1 MVCDMPR
8 HARLVSCSFLLLA
21 AASLVSDVR
30 AQEEPAPSLSLE
42 AIAAIQ
48 PPALPDEASAKM
60 ADGQPPVAPPE
71 PGVVNALPVPPS
83 PPGTSVGDRIP
94 DSWVTPE
101 PSPVVPSV
109 STSSGTMTKS
119 TSTSGQFIVHGTA
132 LRIRNG
138 VARRCEEVAESVRA
152 VLKDKRPWVLPIVIH
167 LRSAEESPAT
177 GPAVSTQIT
186 EMAHGGFH
194 LQLTV
199 LARPDLRMRDLE
211 SELFRVLLAERILRN
226 QKAIVSKRERLLPDW
241 VFTGVVEAARYRE
254 RTRPSALFS
263 ILFESGKI
271 YGIEE
276 IIEASP
282 TQMDSLSRAIY
293 DTSCCALVLALLDQG
308 EGADRF
314 AKFLGSLASD
324 SRSERELLDQWFPS
338 VAASPTSLNKWWA
351 LQMATL
357 AQPTVAEPL
366 SPTESYEAIKAA
378 LILSYEAPMNEAP
391 PSAQPDLTPPPSRMA
406 PVTPPKVVEAPAP
419 KPVKKMEPISTPKP
433 TTKTE
438 ALNAAVAKK
447 AESAADEPMADGETE
462 PESEMAEGEAEGGRP
477 NVLGK
482 LFGFLKKNSGEE
494 SAGGNEEAAMVEE
507 ENSTELAQDMPE
519 TAPPEPEV
527 KVKVEPES
535 KPEPKT
541 EVAAASE
548 MKKESSGESEASN
561 EDAEPEKKKGFNPLR
576 WFRNKKSEAEEE
588 AAEIK
593 EPSEDSASI
602 GDPVGPL
609 AWRMPDT
616 ETAMRWVSPSAAL
629 LFEQVQQWAGK
640 GKPREVFLDF
650 LKKKK
655 KDGEADVEG
664 EPASGE
670 SAPDEKSDAEKK
682 DTKEKSK
689 AEKAPVEEQKGVVS
703 AEPEPAPKPKP
714 TPIPKPKP
722 KPVDLSKVVPI
733 VKVRSPLSEYAWM
746 MNRDDRSEILDR
758 SRASLQALESRVGVL
773 FRPVILGYLG
783 VIEKLKKGETK
794 GVDDVLKVLDGQ
806 MEGARAMSNEVRDYL
821 DWYEASH
828 SGAYSGLFDE
838 YLNLPETIEKEIPER
853 TDPISEY
860 LDALEAEFAR

>member
-1 MVCDMPR
+1 MICDMPR
-8 HARLVSCSFLLLA
+8 HTQLVSSSFLLLA
-21 AASLVSDVR
+21 AAWLVSAVE
-30 AQEEPAPSLSLE
+30 AQEESVPSLSLE
-42 AIAAIQ
+42 AIEAIQ

-60 ADGQPPVAPPE
+60 VDGQPPVAPPA
-71 PGVVNALPVPPS
+71 PGVVDALPVPPS
-83 PPGTSVGDRIP
+83 PPATSVGNRIP
-94 DSWVTPE
+94 DSWVTPK

-109 STSSGTMTKS
+109 STSSSPMTKS

-152 VLKDKRPWVLPIVIH
+152 VLKDKQPWVLPIVIH

-241 VFTGVVEAARYRE
+241 VFTGVVEAATYRE

-314 AKFLGSLASD
+314 AKFLSSLASD

-366 SPTESYEAIKAA
+366 SPAESYEAIKAA

-391 PSAQPDLTPPPSRMA
+391 PSAQPDLTPPPSRLA
-406 PVTPPKVVEAPAP
+406 PVSLPKVVEAPAP
-419 KPVKKMEPISTPKP
+419 KPVKKMEPISTPTPKP

-438 ALNAAVAKK
+438 ALNAAVAQK
-447 AESAADEPMADGETE
+447 AESTAEEPMADAEAE
-462 PESEMAEGEAEGGRP
+462 PESEVAEGEAEGGRS
-477 NVLGK
+477 NVFGK
-482 LFGFLKKNSGEE
+482 LLGFLKKNSGEE
-494 SAGGNEEAAMVEE
+494 TTAGGNDEAAMEE
-507 ENSTELAQDMPE
+507 DEDSTELAQDMPE
-519 TAPPEPEV
+519 PAPPEPEA
-527 KVKVEPES
+527 KVEPEA

-548 MKKESSGESEASN
+548 MKEESSGESETSN

-576 WFRNKKSEAEEE
+576 WFRNKKSKAEEE

-593 EPSEDSASI
+593 EPGEDSASI
-602 GDPVGPL
+602 GEPVGPL
-609 AWRMPDT
+609 AWRMPDA
-616 ETAMRWVSPSAAL
+616 EMALRWVSPSSAL
-629 LFEQVQQWAGK
+629 LFEQAQQWSGK

-670 SAPDEKSDAEKK
+670 SAPDKKTEAETKN
-682 DTKEKSK
+682 TKETSK
-689 AEKAPVEEQKGVVS
+689 AEQAPVEEKKDMVG
-703 AEPEPAPKPKP
+703 AEAEPAPKPKP
-714 TPIPKPKP
+714 TPKPKP

-758 SRASLQALESRVGVL
+758 SRTSLQVLESRVGVL

-794 GVDDVLKVLDGQ
+794 GVDAALKVLDDQ
-806 MEGARAMSNEVRDYL
+806 MEGARAMSNEVRDHL